1 MARTISEIK
10 SGMTAEFMNNE
21 DIAERYG
28 FSVGDNFTDYFS
40 KVSIENILFYIFAAS
55 AWVLESLFDTYKTE
69 IEATMEEII
78 PHRPKWYRDKMLAF
92 MKGYTLIQ
100 DTDKYDTSGLSDA
113 QIEAAQVVKH
123 AVAIENSDSSLL
135 TIKVRGE
142 EGKLDE
148 ETEVQLAAYIAEIK
162 DAGVRISL
170 VNEDPDVFDCS
181 VDVYYNPL
189 LLPETVEAACV
200 EAIETYIANLP
211 FNGEYNNMTL
221 VDMLQA
227 VEGVKIVDKPEAKYV
242 PANTGMSI
250 DIALRA
256 VPVAGYFAPGEIIV
270 NPKPYEQV

>member
-10 SGMTAEFMNNE
+10 DGMTADFMNNE
-21 DIAERYG
+21 NIAERYG
-28 FSVGDNFTDYFS
+28 FNVGDNFSDHFS
-40 KVSIENILFYIFAAS
+40 RVSVENMLFYIFAAS
-55 AWVLESLFDTYKTE
+55 AWVLESLFDIYKTE

-92 MKGYTLIQ
+92 MKGCELVP
-100 DTDKYDTSGLSDA
+100 DTDKYDTSDMTEE
-113 QIEAAQVVKH
+113 QIEAAQVVRH
-123 AVAIENSDSSLL
+123 AVAVENSDSSLL

-170 VNEDPDVFDCS
+170 VNEDPDVFNCT

-189 LLPETVEAACV
+189 LLPETVGAACV
-200 EAIETYIANLP
+200 EAIEAYIANLP

-221 VDMLQA
+221 VDKLQA
-227 VEGVKIVDKPEAKYV
+227 VDGVRIVGQPNAGYV
-242 PANTGMSI
+242 PVNTGISI
-250 DIALRA
+250 PIALRA